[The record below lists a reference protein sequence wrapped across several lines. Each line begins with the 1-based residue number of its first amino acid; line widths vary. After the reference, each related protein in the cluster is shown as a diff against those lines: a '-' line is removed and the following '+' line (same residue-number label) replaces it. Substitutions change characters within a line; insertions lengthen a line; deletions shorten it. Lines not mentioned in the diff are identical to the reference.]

1 MKWVVDISF
10 LVSQFMPDKQ
20 PAVADD
26 FFYQLKSSDDLY
38 IPHLTWYELCNV
50 LAVSVQR
57 KRITS
62 EQATII
68 FQRIKL
74 LPLKTETVI
83 DQESIVNIAHTYK
96 LSGYDAVYIDLAI
109 KMQAGLASLDKQ
121 LIEVAKK
128 LDISLFKTSQ

>member
-10 LVSQFMPDKQ
+10 IASQFLPDEQ
-20 PAVADD
+20 SAVADY
-26 FFYQLKSSDDLY
+26 FFDQLNSSDDLL

-57 KRITS
+57 QRITS

-74 LPLKTETVI
+74 LPLKTEMVI
-83 DQESIVNIAHTYK
+83 DQESIVSIAHTHT
-96 LSGYDAVYIDLAI
+96 LSGYDAVYIDLAM

-121 LIEVAKK
+121 LIAAAKK
-128 LDISLFKTSQ
+128 LNIDTVQTS